1 MKTHTLTVKQFI
13 KGNTTE
19 IHGFKRKKKSLTE
32 KYLPQLP
39 RKLRNFK
46 KAIDGAIGK
55 L

>member
-1 MKTHTLTVKQFI
+1 MDLREK
-13 KGNTTE
+13 
-19 IHGFKRKKKSLTE
+19 KKKSNYE
-32 KYLPQLP
+32 EYLPPLP